1 MSTTGSSQSA
11 GSRGSSVVVKTGG
24 DASARANTNVTGSGL
39 STRVEEPDRSQSAGR
54 PIEGGYNPPQAQ
66 PEPYR
71 DRGGNYRY
79 DDREFRLDDHN
90 IHRVLPRDR
99 GYLSYDRPGG
109 FYYDR
114 PHYYGYRVNY
124 LPPRYRRV
132 TYWGVDYY
140 LYDGIYYRLHGGTY
154 YICRPP
160 VGVMIARA
168 IDRALLNVVTFSY
181 FHNVHRTYN
190 TVFDNYATIAEQNR
204 IIAINNA
211 RIAQQNAT
219 YALNSN
225 RALSAY
231 EIANRLGLV
240 QSYAYANSDYYYQD
254 GVFYLFSGTGQ
265 YTVITPPAGAL
276 VTSLPEDYETIVLD
290 GIEYYLVDNTVYR
303 TTIFDCQPYLEVLGQ
318 MYGSLAN
325 KYVYY
330 YR

>member
-1 MSTTGSSQSA
+1 MVSSRDGSVRSNSNVSRTGL
-11 GSRGSSVVVKTGG
+11 GSVN
-24 DASARANTNVTGSGL
+24 AANSPSRNTPRET
-39 STRVEEPDRSQSAGR
+39 
-54 PIEGGYNPPQAQ
+54 
-66 PEPYR
+66 YR

-79 DDREFRLDDHN
+79 SDGDFRMDDHGN
-90 IHRVLPRDR
+90 LGRVHPRDR
-99 GYLSYDRPGG
+99 GFLSYDRPGY
-109 FYYDR
+109 FYGDH

-140 LYDGIYYRLHGGTY
+140 LYDGIYYRYYGNTY

-168 IDRALLNVVTFSY
+168 IDRALLNAVTFSY

-190 TVFDNYATIAEQNR
+190 AVFDNYATIAEQNR
-204 IIAINNA
+204 IIALNNA